1 MIRPTAVTYSLM
13 ILSIISLAHGPAI
26 ADESKAESAAPSAK
40 IDGIGP
46 DWKLLGKEDFVNVNC
61 DEDTWS
67 FPEGEIHCTGSPVGV
82 MRTKNELTNLEL
94 VVEWRHLKSA
104 GNSGVFL
111 WATDASLS
119 SLKRNGLP
127 AGIEV
132 QVLDHGY
139 TDNYRK
145 QTGKEPDWFT
155 TNGDVFPTGDAKMT
169 PFPPVAPGGSRSFPR
184 KNLSLGVGEWNHYY
198 IRAIN
203 GEVRLWVNGEEVS
216 GGTGCSPAKGFLCL
230 ESEGSPIEFRGL
242 RIRELP

>member
-1 MIRPTAVTYSLM
+1 MICPTTVTCSLM
-13 ILSIISLAHGPAI
+13 ILSISFLARGSVI
-26 ADESKAESAAPSAK
+26 ADEPKTEPAAPSAK

-46 DWKLLGKEDFVNVNC
+46 DWKAFGKDDFVNVNC

-67 FPEGEIHCTGSPVGV
+67 FPDGEIHCTGSPVGV

-139 TDNYRK
+139 TENYRK

-184 KNLSLGVGEWNHYY
+184 KNLSRGVGEWNHYY

-216 GGTGCSPAKGFLCL
+216 GGTGCSPAKGYLCL